1 MSPKRIWII
10 FRSRNAEFF
19 RDRAAFG
26 WNFLFPFFIVAGFAL
41 VFGGDTRS
49 EYKIGVFPHAPG
61 LVSPAELDLPGD
73 LSAVRFVEFIGFPD
87 RETGLERLRL
97 HRIHL
102 LIERDTDPPIY
113 WTADGPKSYVAE
125 AIFAAA
131 TAPESHRPPGD
142 RRAIEDRPVR
152 YLDWLFPGILA
163 MNMMFSAL
171 WGVGFVIVRYRK
183 NGVLKRFKAT
193 PLRAFEYL
201 TAQMVSRIFVLMFIL
216 LVMWYGCDLIFDL
229 DVRGSVPVI
238 MLLYFLGGL
247 SLTALGM
254 IVAARGTSEEFASGV
269 INFVGWPMMFLSEVW
284 FSLEGAPEWLR
295 RAAEALPLTHLLRA
309 VRRVMNEG
317 AGLAE
322 VTPEIVVLIAM
333 TVAALIVGSLLFS
346 WNQ

>member
-73 LSAVRFVEFIGFPD
+73 LPAVRFVEFIGFPD

-102 LIERDTDPPIY
+102 LIERNTDPPIY

-284 FSLEGAPEWLR
+284 FSLEGAPEWVR
-295 RAAEALPLTHLLRA
+295 QAAEALPLTHLLRA

-333 TVAALIVGSLLFS
+333 TLAALIVGSLLFS

>member
-102 LIERDTDPPIY
+102 LIERNTDPPIY